1 MALTFNA
8 DTHGVKLAA
17 GIVFQAGNSL
27 EGGIPLRNF
36 LEFIQFSLGIQSGCT
51 LFGHQRYDIRKLCKG
66 KETHQIQ
73 QEKRLVKYA
82 LRKPP
87 SNSPNP
93 PARQPSFRLTPY
105 MFVFRVNPRPG
116 NRIPHSGILSFSLAV
131 GTTPCSSCLL
141 QQLT

>member
-1 MALTFNA
+1 MHT
-8 DTHGVKLAA
+8 
-17 GIVFQAGNSL
+17 
-27 EGGIPLRNF
+27 
-36 LEFIQFSLGIQSGCT
+36 
-51 LFGHQRYDIRKLCKG
+51 FGHQRYDIRKLCKG

-131 GTTPCSSCLL
+131 GTDPLLVVFAAATDLARSVDIGQGNELVRGHDHLEYTWCEGSSLGTGTL
-141 QQLT
+141 RDVPRR